1 MRRLEGKTVLLS
13 GGGSGIGKATAL
25 AMAEEGAVVAVTDVD
40 ARAAEATATE
50 AGAGAFALRLNV
62 ASEPDWESAAAAVV
76 QRCGKLDVLVANAGV
91 SHARPLDEMTLDE
104 WRRVMAVNLDGAFLG
119 VKHAIRAMRQGGG
132 GSIVIVSSIS
142 GIKASPGAAAYCTS
156 KSALRMLAKAA
167 ALECAQKGDR
177 IRVNTVLPGGVKTAM
192 WRSMDFWGPLAAAHP
207 REEDIWRALGSRE
220 DLPLARFAEAAEV
233 AQAILYLAS
242 DDAALVTG
250 AELVVGGGGEV

>member
-1 MRRLEGKTVLLS
+1 M
-13 GGGSGIGKATAL
+13 
-25 AMAEEGAVVAVTDVD
+25 
-40 ARAAEATATE
+40 
-50 AGAGAFALRLNV
+50 
-62 ASEPDWESAAAAVV
+62 
-76 QRCGKLDVLVANAGV
+76 ANAGV

-119 VKHAIRAMRQGGG
+119 IKHAIRAMRSSGA

-192 WRSMDFWGPLAAAHP
+192 WKTMEFWGALAAGHS
-207 REEDIWRALGSRE
+207 REEDVWRAVGSRE
-220 DLPLARFAEAAEV
+220 DLPLARFAEAVEV
-233 AQAILYLAS
+233 ARAIIYLAS
-242 DDAALVTG
+242 DEAALVTG
-250 AELVVGGGGEV
+250 AELIVGGGGEV